1 MRPFFSNCGFPPG
14 GFSPSDDEA
23 SISHSTNGGPDD
35 RIGMEH
41 HNHEKYGAREPNDD
55 VRKKISKMEVFLTVK
70 INLSFY
76 IGLIS
81 IQSVRIDLQCNS
93 VKL

>member
-1 MRPFFSNCGFPPG
+1 MVFLLVD
-14 GFSPSDDEA
+14 SPSDDEA
-23 SISHSTNGGPDD
+23 SSHSTNGGPF
-35 RIGMEH
+35 GMEH
-41 HNHEKYGAREPNDD
+41 HNHEKYGARESNDD

-81 IQSVRIDLQCNS
+81 IQSVRIDLQCNR